1 MLPQGQVMSMPYE
14 LTALGLQGQSSSNN
28 TKVTICIPTINS
40 DIGSSRMLTNMV
52 PSNGDAITIIDNPIY
67 IAPATILDILYAL

>member
-14 LTALGLQGQSSSNN
+14 LTVLGLQGQSSSNN
-28 TKVTICIPTINS
+28 TKVIICIPTINS
-40 DIGSSRMLTNMV
+40 DIGSRMLTNMV